1 MKKMDN
7 SGMNNRNFPEGSFG
21 AGETSIGVEMRLAP
35 GASIYIKTG
44 NCQNRGARNY
54 QEDSFGYSNIVSSD
68 VVSNK
73 GLFAVLSDGM
83 GGLTNGKEVADY
95 VVQTSISLFE
105 ALNPT
110 RKISTQ
116 LEKIAESINEN
127 VCAKYGAGATSKA
140 GATLVIAF
148 FFKNR
153 IYWVAVG
160 DSRLY
165 CYRNGY
171 LFQMNEDHDYKNK
184 LFRRFIDDRGK
195 LETAFKDPQRDSL
208 VSFVGK
214 KDLPEIDVSLK
225 GYKIMPGD
233 IYVLCS
239 DGIYNAIN
247 QDLLKNH
254 LVRYD
259 AQVASEQIVSSVLD
273 ARLPGQDNMTV
284 MVIKCG
290 RK

>member
-1 MKKMDN
+1 
-7 SGMNNRNFPEGSFG
+7 MNNRNFPEGSFG